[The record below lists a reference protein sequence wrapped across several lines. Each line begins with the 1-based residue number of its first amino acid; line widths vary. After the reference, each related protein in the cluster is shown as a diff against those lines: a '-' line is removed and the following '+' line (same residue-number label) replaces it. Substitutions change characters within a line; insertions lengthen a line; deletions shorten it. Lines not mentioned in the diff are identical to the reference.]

1 MQTTIVSGI
10 VTFSVTVNTNDTIES
25 VMHQIHEE
33 LGIPPEQ
40 QPFIVENEGE
50 GKGKGK
56 ICEGVGWDSNKGK
69 SKKGPY

>member
-1 MQTTIVSGI
+1 MQITIVSGI

-40 QPFIVENEGE
+40 QRFIVRAVARARFAKAWAGTVT
-50 GKGKGK
+50 GARARRGLTRH
-56 ICEGVGWDSNKGK
+56 S
-69 SKKGPY
+69 